1 MNEILVPA
9 ARRLET
15 ESKFYLAYELPAF
28 VRDYYWLFVEQQ
40 EEKNIHFDKLKISK
54 PFKARTTGKHSQ
66 CNHINGHIAQIANI
80 TGMDF
85 DTLKLYFKRLAIKRK
100 YPFDTAPDGKAEPW
114 SERRIDTTQA
124 GYLIDE
130 IHQWAD
136 ENDIRLKEDD
146 FGIL

>member
-1 MNEILVPA
+1 MTEIIIPA
-9 ARRLET
+9 AKRLKAET
-15 ESKFYLAYELPAF
+15 NNIMCYQIPEF
-28 VRDYYWLFVEQQ
+28 VLDYYLLFVEQQ

-54 PFKARTTGKHSQ
+54 PFKQRTTGKHSQ
-66 CNHINGHIAQIANI
+66 NHHINGHIAQIANI

-85 DTLKLYFKRLAIKRK
+85 DTLKSYFKRLAIKRK
-100 YPFDTAPDGKAEPW
+100 YPFDTAPDGEAEPW

-130 IHQWAD
+130 IHQFAD
-136 ENDIRLKEDD
+136 ENNITLKEDG